1 MAAAKLIGWGA
12 RVLYLGPAFGLTPHR
27 NATAVL
33 AVGLDAPLEVAD
45 DPEDRAT
52 HYRSA
57 RSVLIQP
64 NSVHHL
70 RIERGRMAFLYV
82 DPWGRDLK
90 ALIARMTNATPG
102 AFFDLREESAVF
114 EVFTGLAENRIAEQD
129 GRVLLGRLLGVGTR
143 GKTDMR
149 IAAALRQMRDEP
161 QRAHRLTTLATRA
174 GLSPSRFLHLFK
186 AETGVPLRR
195 YRIWSRMG
203 AAVRASG
210 EGASLTEAAHA
221 AGFASSAHFS
231 CAFRDMFGMMPSD
244 LIKTLR
250 SPCGL
255 LPGGESGV
263 SGLPEI

>member
-45 DPEDRAT
+45 DPGDHAT

-57 RSVLIQP
+57 RSVLILP
-64 NSVHHL
+64 NSMHHL
-70 RIERGRMAFLYV
+70 RVEGGRMAFLYV
-82 DPWGRDLK
+82 DPLGRDLK
-90 ALIARMTNATPG
+90 ALIARMTNATPR
-102 AFFDLREESAVF
+102 AVFDLREGSAVS
-114 EVFTGLAENRIAEQD
+114 EVLIGLAENTIAEQD
-129 GRVLLGRLLGVGTR
+129 GRALLGKLLGLGTR
-143 GKTDMR
+143 GKTNAR
-149 IAAALRQMRDEP
+149 IAAALRHMRDEP
-161 QRAHRLTTLATRA
+161 QRAHRLKTLAVRA

-186 AETGVPLRR
+186 ADTGVPLRR
-195 YRIWSRMG
+195 YRIWNRIG

-210 EGASLTEAAHA
+210 EGASLTAAAHA

-244 LIKTLR
+244 LIIALR
-250 SPCGL
+250 PSRG
-255 LPGGESGV
+255 
-263 SGLPEI
+263 